1 MNVCKY
7 TQLLL
12 AYFIVIGAIAGVA
25 MMLCDPTGVQ
35 FGMDLLM
42 QKLQIAFPF
51 AKGLFEN
58 LYASAIALLCVVG
71 VPNIVAIILIHKRSK
86 LAIISSLICGVI
98 LSFWIL
104 VELYAWGPNAMS
116 LLFGVV
122 AVMQITVAII
132 WHKKMR

>member
-1 MNVCKY
+1 MNVLKKI
-7 TQLLL
+7 QLLL
-12 AYFIVIGAIAGVA
+12 AYFIVIGVIAGVA
-25 MMLCDPTGVQ
+25 MMLCDPTGIQ
-35 FGMDLLM
+35 FGMDVLI
-42 QKLQIAFPF
+42 QKFQVAFPF
-51 AKGLFEN
+51 AEGLFEN

-86 LAIISSLICGVI
+86 LATISSLICGVI

-116 LLFGVV
+116 LLFGII

-132 WHKKMR
+132 CHKKMR